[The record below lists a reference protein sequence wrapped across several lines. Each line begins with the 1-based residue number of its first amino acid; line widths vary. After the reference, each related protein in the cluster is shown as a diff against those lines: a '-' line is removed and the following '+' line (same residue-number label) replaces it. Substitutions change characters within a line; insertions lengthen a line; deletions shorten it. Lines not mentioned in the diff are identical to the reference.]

1 MSTNTGGLLVWRS
14 DVRKR
19 TSFVEDLFFFWS
31 FLVVLGGRGAGGM
44 GKISMKRAG
53 ELSDREFIF
62 DFLLGFR
69 LLSLLRFFV

>member
-1 MSTNTGGLLVWRS
+1 
-14 DVRKR
+14 
-19 TSFVEDLFFFWS
+19 
-31 FLVVLGGRGAGGM
+31 M